1 MKRYVLLALAMAIPA
16 VLFAQSPQPELATV
30 TPTRG
35 SIHRFV
41 TTPGSILPEQHAALL
56 PKTGGYVSQVLVDV
70 GDRVAQGQT
79 LAVIAVPE
87 LEAKL
92 QKAQAQARLAQ
103 IDAERLREGRKKSP
117 ELIVQREL
125 DKAEAAAT
133 IQEAEV
139 AELSALV
146 GYATI
151 KAPFSGI
158 ITKRR
163 VDVGDYAVAS
173 QPQPLFEVM
182 DISKVRV
189 ETALPEKD
197 GVLAKPGQPVRIAL
211 EGSPGKTLVSTVS
224 RTAGALDS
232 ATRTMLVQANLDNPS
247 AVFLPGMYAKVSVG
261 VDYHENVMLL
271 PAAAVV
277 FEKGKPSIFI
287 PENSKARKKSIQTG
301 FNDGTNI
308 EILGGLEEGQAVL
321 VPGKSPLTDGQSI
334 NVANP

>member
-1 MKRYVLLALAMAIPA
+1 MKCSVSFAIAMAIPV
-16 VLFAQSPQPELATV
+16 VLFAQSPPPELSTA

-70 GDRVAQGQT
+70 GDKVTQGQT

-92 QKAQAQARLAQ
+92 KKAQAQARLAQ

-125 DKAEAAAT
+125 DKAEASAT

-151 KAPFSGI
+151 KAPFAGI
-158 ITKRR
+158 ITKRQI
-163 VDVGDYAVAS
+163 DVGDYAMAS
-173 QPQPLFEVM
+173 QSQPLFEVM
-182 DISKVRV
+182 DVSKVRA

-197 GVLAKPGQPVRIAL
+197 GVLAKSGQPVRITL
-211 EGSPGKTLVSTVS
+211 EGSPGKSLESVVS
-224 RTAGALDS
+224 RTAGALDPV
-232 ATRTMLVQANLDNPS
+232 TRTMAVQANLDNPS
-247 AVFLPGMYAKVSVG
+247 AALMPGMYAKVSVG

-287 PENSKARKKSIQTG
+287 PENGKAVKKTIQTG

-321 VPGKSPLTDGQSI
+321 IPGKSSLTDGQSI
-334 NVANP
+334 KVATP